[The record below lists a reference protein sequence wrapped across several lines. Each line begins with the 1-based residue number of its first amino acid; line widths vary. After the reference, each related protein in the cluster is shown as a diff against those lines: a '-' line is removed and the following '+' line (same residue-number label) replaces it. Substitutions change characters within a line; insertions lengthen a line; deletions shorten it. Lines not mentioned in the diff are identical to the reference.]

1 MKSPD
6 PMIPAVAPP
15 EAVGEMIAAWGLP
28 AGTDRYRAS
37 AMLIRVAA
45 MVRNGLD
52 AALAREG
59 LSVSRMQIL
68 GLLWHH
74 RSLSCSALAKAL
86 SVKLATI
93 TGLVDTLEA
102 QGHVERQAEATD
114 GRKWKVVLTRKGR
127 TLCSR
132 ALPAQARRFRALTEG
147 LSEDQ
152 STDFIAALEV
162 VAANVARLTTS

>member
-1 MKSPD
+1 IRCLMKSPE
-6 PMIPAVAPP
+6 PMVPAVAPP
-15 EAVGEMIAAWGLP
+15 DKVRELIAAWDLP
-28 AGTDRYRAS
+28 EGVNRYRAS

-45 MVRNGLD
+45 MVRNSLD
-52 AALAREG
+52 SALAREG
-59 LSVSRMQIL
+59 LSASRMQIL
-68 GLLWHH
+68 GLLWGY
-74 RSLSCSALAKAL
+74 RSASCSDLAKAR

-114 GRKWKVVLTRKGR
+114 GRKWKVVLTARGR

-147 LSEDQ
+147 MSEKQ
-152 STDFIAALEV
+152 ATQ
-162 VAANVARLTTS
+162 